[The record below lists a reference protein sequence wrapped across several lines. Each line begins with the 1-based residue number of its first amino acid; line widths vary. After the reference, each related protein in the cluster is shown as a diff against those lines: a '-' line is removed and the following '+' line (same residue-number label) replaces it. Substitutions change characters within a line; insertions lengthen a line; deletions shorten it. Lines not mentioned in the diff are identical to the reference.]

1 MLKQQKTTMGT
12 APVSCIHRSLE
23 LGCGYPSG
31 IKINKH
37 QSQVLDTLWSGS
49 FYKWNQNSIQGHQF
63 SSAGLSGQP
72 YAAEG
77 GRPGFES
84 DPQPFAAW
92 LYCQSSLYLSS
103 KASKKIL
110 TNILKGKN
118 QSKREKNTKLVP

>member
-37 QSQVLDTLWSGS
+37 QSQVLDTLWSGP
-49 FYKWNQNSIQGHQF
+49 FYKWNQNSIQGHRF

-103 KASKKIL
+103 KASKRP

-118 QSKREKNTKLVP
+118 QSKMKKKGEEH